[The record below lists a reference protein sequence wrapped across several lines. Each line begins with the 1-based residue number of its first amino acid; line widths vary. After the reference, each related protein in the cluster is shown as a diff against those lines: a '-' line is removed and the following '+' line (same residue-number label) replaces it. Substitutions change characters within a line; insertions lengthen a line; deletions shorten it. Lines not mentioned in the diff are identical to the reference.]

1 MEKLL
6 EVYIKVLSQ
15 LDTWQVGSYS
25 ELWNSKKLPNFSLL
39 FLFPF
44 LVCLF
49 SDGTLVW
56 RTIYKTD
63 FGDRKKKKNIF
74 FLLFSHF

>member
-6 EVYIKVLSQ
+6 EMYIKELSQ

-25 ELWNSKKLPNFSLL
+25 ELWNFKKLPNFSLL
-39 FLFPF
+39 FSFLF

-49 SDGTLVW
+49 SEGTLVS

-63 FGDRKKKKNIF
+63 IGDRKKKSIF